1 MRTPKG
7 EFMKHQPF
15 EEWLLNDMPLGS
27 DQKRELDLHVRSCA
41 YCAALAETGMALHSV
56 KMVSP
61 ADGFVA
67 RFQIRLAAHKLAERR
82 QRFWGAILFAFMG
95 LALLLWLLAPSVV
108 SFIASPAT
116 WITTFVEWGVF
127 LITTVNA
134 MFQAGSV
141 LLRIVPGFLSPFMWM
156 IMVSAVA
163 GLSLLWSVSI
173 WRFVR
178 VPQGV

>member
-1 MRTPKG
+1 
-7 EFMKHQPF
+7 MKHQPF
-15 EEWLLNDMPLGS
+15 EEWLLNDMPLGY
-27 DQKRELDLHVRSCA
+27 DQRRELDLHVRSCA

>member
-1 MRTPKG
+1 
-7 EFMKHQPF
+7 
-15 EEWLLNDMPLGS
+15 
-27 DQKRELDLHVRSCA
+27 
-41 YCAALAETGMALHSV
+41 
-56 KMVSP
+56 
-61 ADGFVA
+61 
-67 RFQIRLAAHKLAERR
+67 
-82 QRFWGAILFAFMG
+82 MG
-95 LALLLWLLAPSVV
+95 LALLLWFLAPSVA

-116 WITTFVEWGVF
+116 WITAFVEWGVF

-141 LLRIVPGFLSPFMWM
+141 LLRIAPGFLSPFMWM

>member
-1 MRTPKG
+1 MRAPKG
-7 EFMKHQPF
+7 EFMNHQPF

-27 DQKRELDLHVRSCA
+27 DQKRQLVLHIRSCA

-61 ADGFVA
+61 ANGFTA
-67 RFQIRLAAHKLAERR
+67 RFQARLTVHKLAERR
-82 QRFWGAILFAFMG
+82 QRLWGAILLAFAG
-95 LALLLWLLAPSVV
+95 LALLAWLLAPSVI
-108 SFIASPAT
+108 SFVASPAT
-116 WITTFVEWGVF
+116 WITAFVEWGVF
-127 LITTVNA
+127 LITTLNA

-141 LLRIVPGFLSPFMWM
+141 MLRIVPGFLSPFVWM
-156 IMVSAVA
+156 IVVSAVA

-173 WRFVR
+173 WRLVR

>member
-1 MRTPKG
+1 
-7 EFMKHQPF
+7 MKHQPF

>member
-1 MRTPKG
+1 MN
-7 EFMKHQPF
+7 HQPF
-15 EEWLLNDMPLGS
+15 EEWLLNDMLLGS
-27 DQKRELDLHVRSCA
+27 EQKRELDLHIRSCA

>member
-1 MRTPKG
+1 
-7 EFMKHQPF
+7 MKHQPF

-27 DQKRELDLHVRSCA
+27 DQRRELDLHVRSCA